1 MTVSGHPR
9 RECPQPTWAITGGVE
24 GLMQKS
30 YSNTI
35 MGRVKAGEAGEAA
48 GRCRRTGP
56 KPCEFM
62 IRDQVDRLLSS
73 FSFFVPGKLPG
84 GPAAWG
90 MKGIRGRR
98 ERQAIPHRRGC

>member
-1 MTVSGHPR
+1 MVMGHPR
-9 RECPQPTWAITGGVE
+9 RECPQPTWAINPPHLCRIAVFSIKPTFSLSITGGVE

-56 KPCEFM
+56 KP
-62 IRDQVDRLLSS
+62 
-73 FSFFVPGKLPG
+73 
-84 GPAAWG
+84 
-90 MKGIRGRR
+90 
-98 ERQAIPHRRGC
+98 